1 MKATS
6 GGHSSTAS
14 WCWNRSPIPALAGIG
29 SSPRIVA
36 RAIAVRPL
44 RGSELAAL
52 NLVASAA
59 GQQHKRL
66 GIACLR
72 RLSGA
77 GVSALGAIVLRHRI
91 DAVAF
96 LQVLLLHTRHVVL
109 HNLLRLGH

>member
-6 GGHSSTAS
+6 GGPSSTAS
-14 WCWNRSPIPALAGIG
+14 WCWNRNPIPALAGIE

-36 RAIAVRPL
+36 GAIALRPL

-52 NLVASAA
+52 NLVAGAG

-77 GVSALGAIVLRHRI
+77 GMRTLGAVVFRHRI
-91 DAVAF
+91 DAIAF
-96 LQVLLLHTRHVVL
+96 LQLVLL
-109 HNLLRLGH
+109 